1 MGNLTTAK
9 AITFL
14 DIETTHL
21 DPKQSAI
28 LSISIVTDWDD
39 GTQDVWT
46 TKIKPKDIELHY
58 ASPEAIKVCN
68 YSDEDWKDAPNFNK
82 VADTII
88 KKLCDDFLGTQWEYR
103 SLIRLKANLYPQTNV
118 LRIHGKHQDFSYK
131 HTAAILY
138 INSND
143 GYTEFEDGRCIES
156 IENRLLV
163 FDGSLMHNSTNC
175 TNRKAR
181 INLSLNYF

>member
-1 MGNLTTAK
+1 MRVFDNFLSDDEFIPLQELLLKGEFPWYFNSTVSEPDTTEELDCYFTH
-9 AITFL
+9 TFY
-14 DIETTHL
+14 
-21 DPKQSAI
+21 K
-28 LSISIVTDWDD
+28 DD
-39 GTQDVWT
+39 
-46 TKIKPKDIELHY
+46 
-58 ASPEAIKVCN
+58 ASNSPFYQRIR
-68 YSDEDWKDAPNFNK
+68 
-82 VADTII
+82 DTII

-131 HTAAILY
+131 HTAVILY

-181 INLSLNYF
+181 VNLGLNYF